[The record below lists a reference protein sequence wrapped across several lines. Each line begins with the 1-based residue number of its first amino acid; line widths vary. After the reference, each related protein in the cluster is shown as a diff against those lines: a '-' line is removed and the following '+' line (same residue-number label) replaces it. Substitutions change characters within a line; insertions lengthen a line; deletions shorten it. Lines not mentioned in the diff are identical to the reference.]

1 MADALQELPKKRN
14 RKDEDPA
21 ESLNHYNLALLC
33 YIHRLEM
40 EILMSSRSYAKT
52 KVKSKNYLLKLSQA
66 LDRAEIKAVC
76 LPDKLFQ
83 SEEESLNLECLW
95 QEVEVERI
103 SREEHKNR
111 QKKAGRPKKQPD
123 AFNSM

>member
-1 MADALQELPKKRN
+1 MVDALQELPKKRN

-21 ESLNHYNLALLC
+21 ESLNHYNLSLLC

-40 EILMSSRSYAKT
+40 EVLVASRSYAKT
-52 KVKSKNYLLKLSQA
+52 KFKAKNYLLKLSQA
-66 LDRAEIKAVC
+66 LDRADIKAAC

-83 SEEESLNLECLW
+83 SEEEALNLECLW
-95 QEVEVERI
+95 QEVEAERV
-103 SREEHKNR
+103 SREEQKNK
-111 QKKAGRPKKQPD
+111 QKKAGRPKRQPD